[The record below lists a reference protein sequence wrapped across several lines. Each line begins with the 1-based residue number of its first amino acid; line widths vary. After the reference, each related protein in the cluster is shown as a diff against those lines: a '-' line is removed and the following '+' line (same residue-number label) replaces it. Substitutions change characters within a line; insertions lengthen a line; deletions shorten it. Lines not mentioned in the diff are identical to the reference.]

1 MKNNNLKSSDLK
13 KINKQNI
20 LRYAFSHE
28 LMTKQE
34 IASYLKISQP
44 TVATCLNDLVSQNLI
59 KFEGTASS
67 TGGRKA
73 QYIAV
78 NKESVIS
85 IGVSLTKHHLR
96 FIAINTCAERIAYQE
111 IRYTI
116 NDVDGLAKHLN
127 CELNNF
133 IDNNKLSRDKIIGV
147 GIALP
152 GIISYQKERIELSPS
167 LGFKAVA
174 FKNLTSDIP
183 YNTNI
188 FNDAD
193 AGGFAEWWSR
203 GRDENIVY
211 LSVDRGVGGSVYL
224 NGKSYLGNHG
234 HSAEFG
240 HMCIVP
246 NGKLCS
252 CKRKGCFEAYCS
264 TANLSDALNCEIEDF
279 FDKVSKGEKK
289 YEKILNDY
297 LNLLAVGM
305 KNIYM
310 IFDSKIILG
319 GGLADYSDIFE
330 ASLEQKLKNSDILEN
345 EEKIFKISKYGMESS
360 CFGAALNSIE
370 RLISEI

>member
-13 KINKQNI
+13 KVNKQNI
-20 LRYAFSHE
+20 LRFAFSHD
-28 LMTKQE
+28 LITKQE
-34 IASYLKISQP
+34 IAMALKISQP
-44 TVATCLNDLVSQNLI
+44 TVAACLNDLVSEGLM

-73 QYIAV
+73 QYVAV
-78 NKESVIS
+78 NKESVVS

-96 FIAINTCAERIAYQE
+96 FIAINTCAEKIAYQE
-111 IRYTI
+111 IKYVI
-116 NDVDGLAKHLN
+116 GDVENLAEHLS
-127 CELNNF
+127 CELSNF
-133 IDNNKLSRDKIIGV
+133 IDENKLSREKIIGV

-152 GIISYQKERIELSPS
+152 GIISYQKQKIELSPS
-167 LGFKAVA
+167 LGFKNVD
-174 FKNLTSDIP
+174 FKRLTCTIP
-183 YNTNI
+183 YNTFI

-224 NGKSYLGNHG
+224 NEKPYLGDHG

-252 CKRKGCFEAYCS
+252 CRRRGCFEAYCS
-264 TANLSDALNCEIEDF
+264 IANLSDDLNCEIEDF
-279 FDKVSKGEKK
+279 FDSVCKDNEK
-289 YEKILNDY
+289 YEKILDEY
-297 LNLLAVGM
+297 LEMLAVGM

-319 GGLADYSDIFE
+319 GGLAKYSDVFE
-330 ASLEQKLKNSDILEN
+330 KKLSDKLMNADILESG
-345 EEKIFKISKYGMESS
+345 EKIFKIGKYGLQSS
-360 CFGAALNSIE
+360 CFGAALNWIE
-370 RLISEI
+370 KLILKL